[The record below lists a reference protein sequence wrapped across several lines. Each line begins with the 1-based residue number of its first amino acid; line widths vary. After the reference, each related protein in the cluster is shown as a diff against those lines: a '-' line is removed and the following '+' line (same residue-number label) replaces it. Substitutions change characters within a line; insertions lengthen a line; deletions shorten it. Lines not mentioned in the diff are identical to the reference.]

1 MAKARTAKWR
11 KSPVPRRHRTEL
23 EKLLEV
29 LSACDRGVVEFSMG
43 LYNVPSRPDQPCA
56 DPTGACS
63 A

>member
-1 MAKARTAKWR
+1 
-11 KSPVPRRHRTEL
+11 
-23 EKLLEV
+23 
-29 LSACDRGVVEFSMG
+29 VEFSMG